1 MEEGERENLL
11 RDRPHLPDHIVHK
24 TEKNIDFAV
33 LLTSLSFE
41 LSLTW
46 LKVLSEQCH

>member
-41 LSLTW
+41 LAMSLMS
-46 LKVLSEQCH
+46 LKVLS